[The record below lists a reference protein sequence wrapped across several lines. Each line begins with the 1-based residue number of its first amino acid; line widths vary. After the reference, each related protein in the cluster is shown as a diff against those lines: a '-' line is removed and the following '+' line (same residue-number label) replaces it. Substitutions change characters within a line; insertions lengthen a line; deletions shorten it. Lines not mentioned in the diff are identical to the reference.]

1 MVALLSTFP
10 SHQNLVDFVRPF
22 LGIRYR
28 AILPNYASIGPS
40 LAYGWGMSKESPL
53 TDLHYDRLDRAMDER
68 RLALGMRWR
77 DLADRT
83 GLSGQ
88 ALRDIRRGRSVP
100 RDLTARN
107 LEDAL
112 SWNHGSIQRVLR
124 GDEPEVAAAAPA
136 SGAADGLA
144 WWVEGDATCYE
155 LTRTIGGNPFS
166 ARLVVRDGRSR
177 DQVEKELRKVVEL
190 ARIQL
195 EN

>member
-1 MVALLSTFP
+1 M
-10 SHQNLVDFVRPF
+10 
-22 LGIRYR
+22 
-28 AILPNYASIGPS
+28 PNYASIGPS
-40 LAYGWGMSKESPL
+40 FAYGWGMSKETPL
-53 TDLHYDRLDRAMDER
+53 TDLHYDLLDRAMDER

-112 SWNHGSIQRVLR
+112 GWDRGSIQRVLQ
-124 GDEPEVAAAAPA
+124 GDEPEVVAASPP
-136 SGAADGLA
+136 SGAADGLT
-144 WWVEGDATCYE
+144 WWADGDATCYE

-177 DQVEKELRKVVEL
+177 EQVEKELRKVVEL